1 MGVMRETRKNT
12 YDYVVVGGGSAGCAL
27 ASRLSEDAERR
38 VLLLEAGPA
47 DRSPYIHLP
56 VCYYKTTK
64 GPLTWG
70 FELASQQGQDGI
82 TPAYA
87 QARVLGGGSSINAQ
101 VYIRGSA
108 EDYDGW
114 AAMGCTGWSYREVL
128 PYFRRSESN
137 ERLAGAYHG
146 TDGPLGVSDQRHTH
160 PLSKVFVQACQ
171 EYGMPYNADF
181 NGASQAG
188 CGLYQ
193 VTNRDGRRCSAAVGY
208 LGKARGRA
216 NLTVRTGVL
225 VRRIVLRNGRAVGVE
240 YAENGRIVEANADA
254 QIIVSAGAIN
264 SPKLLMLSGI
274 GPAAHLS
281 SHGIEVKV
289 DLPGVGQNLHDHLDV
304 FLMYN
309 LKGIASYDAYRKP
322 HRQLWAGIQYAAFRN
337 GPVSATVVEGGA
349 FWAAGGGL
357 SQPDLQFHFLAGTG
371 IEAVT
376 DSHSS
381 GNGCTLNAYFLH
393 PRSRGSV
400 TLKSADPQETPNIDP
415 NFLAERHDLDR
426 TVESLE
432 IGEEIM
438 AQSAMAKHIANR
450 FMPGPEVA
458 TRAGHEA
465 YVRREARSGYHPVG
479 TCKMGVDETA
489 VVDPQLRVH
498 GVDGLMVADSSI
510 MPRLVSGNTN
520 APSIMIGERAADF
533 LRGNRIE
540 ASEGRAA

>member
-1 MGVMRETRKNT
+1 MTPAAANT
-12 YDYVVVGGGSAGCAL
+12 YDYVIVGGGSAGCAL
-27 ASRLSEDAERR
+27 ASRLSEDPERR

-70 FELASQQGQDGI
+70 FELAAQQRQEGI

-114 AAMGCTGWSYREVL
+114 VDMGCPGWSYREVL
-128 PYFRRSESN
+128 PYFKRSEAN

-171 EYGMPYNADF
+171 EFGMPYNADF
-181 NGASQAG
+181 NGAAQSG

-193 VTNRDGRRCSAAVGY
+193 VTNRNGRRCSAAVGY
-208 LGKARGRA
+208 LGKARSRK

-240 YAENGRIVEANADA
+240 YGENGRRIEANADA
-254 QIIVSAGAIN
+254 QVIVTAGAIN

-274 GPAAHLS
+274 GPAAHLA
-281 SHGIEVKV
+281 SHGIYVKA

-309 LKGIASYDAYRKP
+309 LKGITSYDAYRKP

-349 FWAAGGGL
+349 FWATSKRLA
-357 SQPDLQFHFLAGTG
+357 QPDLQFHFLAGTG

-376 DSHSS
+376 DGHSS

-400 TLKSADPQETPNIDP
+400 TLKSADPGVAPSIDP
-415 NFLAERHDLDR
+415 NFLAERYDLDR

-438 AQSAMAKHIANR
+438 AQPTMAKYIANR
-450 FMPGPEVA
+450 FMPGPEIS
-458 TRAGHEA
+458 TRAGYEA

-479 TCKMGVDETA
+479 TCKMGLDEMA

-498 GVDGLMVADSSI
+498 GIDGLMVADSSI

-520 APSIMIGERAADF
+520 APSIMIGERASDV

-540 ASEGRAA
+540 TSKGQAA